1 MRVGPSGSGYRIRS
15 QTAWRCVGIRSQ
27 VVSGPGKGEARPR
40 QVGTRKANE
49 SEPLMSCR
57 KVKDVIETGLLYR
70 VRDRVWGEPVY
81 CPDGGRQKGGASLV
95 QAFMRNVGT
104 WRPDVKGETREEE
117 PARVRVPMRGA
128 GADQPA
134 VVMKSG
140 NADGAKGLNCPALF
154 VSQPAMGGAYG

>member
-1 MRVGPSGSGYRIRS
+1 MRGGPSESGYRIRF

-40 QVGTRKANE
+40 QVRTRKANE

-57 KVKDVIETGLLYR
+57 KVKDVIETGLRYR
-70 VRDRVWGEPVY
+70 VRDRVWGKPAY

-104 WRPDVKGETREEE
+104 WRSDAKEEVQME
-117 PARVRVPMRGA
+117 DP
-128 GADQPA
+128 
-134 VVMKSG
+134 
-140 NADGAKGLNCPALF
+140 
-154 VSQPAMGGAYG
+154 

>member
-1 MRVGPSGSGYRIRS
+1 MRGGPSGSGYRIRS

-27 VVSGPGKGEARPR
+27 VVSGPGKGEARPC
-40 QVGTRKANE
+40 QVRTRKANV

-57 KVKDVIETGLLYR
+57 KDTDVIETGLCYR

-104 WRPDVKGETREEE
+104 WRSDAKGEVEVEA
-117 PARVRVPMRGA
+117 P
-128 GADQPA
+128 
-134 VVMKSG
+134 
-140 NADGAKGLNCPALF
+140 
-154 VSQPAMGGAYG
+154 